1 MSGMGYPPRKEE
13 AGAVH
18 HVYSRGIARRAIFL
32 DNEDR
37 RTYLAMLGTVAL
49 RCRWHCLA
57 FCLMDNH
64 VHQLI
69 ETPVPNLGDGMRR
82 LLGPYA
88 RRFNERHETS
98 GHVFERRYGSRR
110 IRDEVH
116 LITTVRY
123 IARNPIEA
131 GMCETEHEWPWSSQ
145 AMLVAGTAPAWLDAL
160 RAKELLGDVY

>member
-69 ETPVPNLGDGMRR
+69 ETPVPNLVR
-82 LLGPYA
+82 LHFMEGKEIPW
-88 RRFNERHETS
+88 S
-98 GHVFERRYGSRR
+98 V
-110 IRDEVH
+110 V
-116 LITTVRY
+116 LITSVFSVRPAASKA
-123 IARNPIEA
+123 ARTSP
-131 GMCETEHEWPWSSQ
+131 
-145 AMLVAGTAPAWLDAL
+145 TA
-160 RAKELLGDVY
+160 